1 MFLTY
6 NGQHDLLLLW
16 IKSSIMENIPLSEI
30 RDLFPALNQSVNGK
44 SLVYLDN
51 AATSQKPLSVI
62 EMLNEMN
69 SLTNGNIHRAVH
81 ELSARTT
88 YEYEKTRDKIKEF
101 LNAAERE
108 EIIFTSGTTASI
120 NLVAVSFSARFLH
133 KGDSVL
139 VTEGEHHSNIV
150 PWQLACERSGAT
162 LKVLPIDESGNWK
175 MDQLDSL
182 LDRNVK
188 IVAAAHVSNV
198 LGVVNP
204 VKELVEVAHKK
215 GIPVLIDGAQGVVH
229 LSPDVQDI
237 GCDFYAFSGHK
248 MYGPTG
254 TGILYGRLSL
264 LEEMPPWMGG
274 GDMVDTVKFSGTTY
288 AAPPLKFEAGTP
300 NFCSFPAL
308 RAAVEFMELIDSG
321 QLKMQEEEISGY
333 ILKELSKIDGLR
345 VYGESMNKIPLFSF
359 SVEGAHP
366 SDIAMLMDKM
376 GVALRSGM
384 MCSEPVMD
392 RFGVTSMLRAS
403 FAAYNTLHDAE
414 YFISSLNRAI
424 NMLR

>member
-1 MFLTY
+1 
-6 NGQHDLLLLW
+6 
-16 IKSSIMENIPLSEI
+16 MEKISLSGI
-30 RDLFPALNQSVNGK
+30 RDLFPALHQSVNGK
-44 SLVYLDN
+44 PLVYLDN
-51 AATSQKPLSVI
+51 AATSQKPSTVIDVLSS
-62 EMLNEMN
+62 MN
-69 SLTNGNIHRAVH
+69 SLKNGNIHRAVH

-88 YEYEKTRDKIKEF
+88 EEYEQTRDKIKEF
-101 LNAAERE
+101 VNASRRE
-108 EIIFTSGTTASI
+108 EIVFTSGTTASI
-120 NLVAVSFSARFLH
+120 NLVAGSFAAKYLH
-133 KGDSVL
+133 EGDSVL

-175 MDQLDSL
+175 MEELDSL
-182 LDRNVK
+182 LDQNVR

-198 LGVVNP
+198 LGIVNP
-204 VKELVEVAHKK
+204 VKDLVAAAHKK
-215 GIPVLIDGAQGVVH
+215 NIPVLIDGAQGVVH

-254 TGILYGRLSL
+254 TGILFGRLSM

-288 AAPPLKFEAGTP
+288 APPPLKFEAGTP
-300 NFCSFPAL
+300 NFGSFPAL
-308 RAAVEFMELIDSG
+308 RAAVELMESIDNE
-321 QLKMQEEEISGY
+321 QLKMQEEAITNYLLREFG
-333 ILKELSKIDGLR
+333 KIDGLR
-345 VYGESMNKIPLFSF
+345 VYGESSHKIPLFSL

-366 SDIAMLMDKM
+366 SDLAMLLDKM
-376 GVALRSGM
+376 GIALRSGM

-392 RFGVTSMLRAS
+392 KFGVTSMLRAS
-403 FAAYNTLHDAE
+403 FAAYNTLSEAE
-414 YFISSLNRAI
+414 YFISSLKRAI